1 MLSFIPFTVLC
12 QTLTEEEKSGHIG
25 YIFFQVMSFIT
36 ISLLIVREM
45 TQAMLSLRQYVTN
58 YSNWIDI
65 CLMSSTI
72 VILVF
77 EGTIPN
83 HASRILRTCIIL
95 LATAEY
101 FNMLGMVSG
110 ISKETTAD
118 LTELTELIVKLSS
131 TGSSSQHFNSHEN
144 VQESLHDF
152 RQVSHVLFHDDYSF
166 CVQFLHIARR

>member
-45 TQAMLSLRQYVTN
+45 TQAMLSLKQYVAN

-110 ISKETTAD
+110 VIVD
-118 LTELTELIVKLSS
+118 LIIKY
-131 TGSSSQHFNSHEN
+131 N
-144 VQESLHDF
+144 
-152 RQVSHVLFHDDYSF
+152 
-166 CVQFLHIARR
+166 